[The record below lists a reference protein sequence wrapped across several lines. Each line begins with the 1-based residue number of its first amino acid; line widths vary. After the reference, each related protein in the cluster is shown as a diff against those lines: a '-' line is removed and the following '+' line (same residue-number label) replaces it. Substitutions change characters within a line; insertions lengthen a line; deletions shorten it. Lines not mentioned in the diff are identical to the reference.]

1 MSATFSRKRR
11 SCQPALNQDANQQQI
26 LFVKSKTLI
35 KKLQII
41 TKKKICSAMTKK
53 KPL

>member
-1 MSATFSRKRR
+1 MSAAFSRKRR
-11 SCQPALNQDANQQQI
+11 PCQPALKQDACWKQM

-41 TKKKICSAMTKK
+41 TKKKICYAMTKK